1 MMRYDTQ
8 RSDEMSEL
16 RQEVAAL
23 RDEMRRMRAERD
35 TTIATA
41 DGRRP
46 HRRRRRR
53 GDADATVDAV
63 SRRRLFGLLG
73 GGAAAAAGLAAAGS
87 TFGAERADAADGDP
101 LLIGRTNT
109 ASNPGTTT
117 SLDGSV
123 GGPMLFVVNSSAS
136 GIQSLATGSGRGVA
150 GLAFGDGAGVY
161 GRSGFGS
168 SILADNPGGGTGVQ
182 LMLQPGFASGP
193 PTAGSHDLGQFWLDS
208 AGALWQ
214 CVVAGTP
221 GTWVGQSPLVP
232 VNPPARVYDSRV
244 SDGPISNGQTRA
256 VTVTGTFDAST
267 IPTGISLVLTNLNR
281 GRGKRLGLPGHVP
294 ARHNVVGDLE
304 PQRHRRPDHRQQRHQ
319 RRQHRQPRSGRRHMR
334 RPADHS
340 VHRRR
345 LRLLPVRRSP
355 RRSSPPEAKYFI
367 A

>member
-267 IPTGISLVLTNLNR
+267 IPTGISLVLTNLTAAEGN
-281 GRGKRLGLPGHVP
+281 GSGFLAMFQHGTTWSGTSNLNVTDGQTIANNATSAVSTANPGQVDVTCGGP
-294 ARHNVVGDLE
+294 LTT
-304 PQRHRRPDHRQQRHQ
+304 Q
-319 RRQHRQPRSGRRHMR
+319 
-334 RPADHS
+334 
-340 VHRRR
+340 
-345 LRLLPVRRSP
+345 
-355 RRSSPPEAKYFI
+355 FI
-367 A
+367 VDVFGYYP